1 MIFYDQVFF
10 FQMSF
15 ESLGASKLFLCWGIM
30 VNRSWGIQ
38 TVGKEPGWQCKN
50 SRSGTGIF
58 GSLMLLLL
66 LLLLWII
73 QCQPPRWIQV
83 PVNLIQVE
91 QKIYRH
97 VNFEYMYMYTHIN
110 IDTCV
115 HIMMIF
121 ICPHWDAKPFPVRVA
136 TAGL

>member
-1 MIFYDQVFF
+1 M
-10 FQMSF
+10 
-15 ESLGASKLFLCWGIM
+15 
-30 VNRSWGIQ
+30 NRSWGIH

-66 LLLLWII
+66 LLLPLPLSLSLSLSSFLLLWWWII

-91 QKIYRH
+91 QEIYRH
-97 VNFEYMYMYTHIN
+97 VNIEYMYVFLYT
-110 IDTCV
+110 
-115 HIMMIF
+115 
-121 ICPHWDAKPFPVRVA
+121 
-136 TAGL
+136 